1 MEKWKDGRAGG
12 SGTPTNLP
20 IFQSSNPPIFH
31 PSILPSF
38 HPSGKKGAR
47 YVAQLQPRGL
57 RDLRAYQL
65 SKQLAHLVYD
75 TTSSFPNGEYRLV
88 GQMRGAAVSVFGN
101 ITEGYGRN
109 ALGDYI
115 RFCEIA
121 RGSLSE
127 LGGYLEFCQERKML
141 KPADETRMLDLYNHT
156 WNTLGALIR
165 SLKEKKLDGS
175 WDRTYKT
182 VKEEQELYDV

>member
-1 MEKWKDGRAGG
+1 MEEWKVGRAGG

-20 IFQSSNPPIFH
+20 LFHPSNPPIFH
-31 PSILPSF
+31 PSNLPLF
-38 HPSGKKGAR
+38 HPSIKKGAR

-65 SKQLAHLVYD
+65 SRQLAHLVYD

-127 LGGYLEFCQERKML
+127 LGSYLEFCQERKML
-141 KPADETRMLDLYNHT
+141 NPEDETRMLDLYNHT

-175 WDRTYKT
+175 WDRSYNAI
-182 VKEEQELYDV
+182 KEEQELYDA